1 MSRNQRGIAQFAS
14 LCHRIFDQHSP
25 DQRREGKMS
34 AHVPLPIG
42 TIAFAVALLAS
53 ALGLGA
59 PATRAFAVDCLTSPS
74 LPVPPSTHWYYH
86 TDRTQQRKCWHL
98 QPANGSPEM
107 VAVEIA
113 GEAPAKP
120 SQPIA
125 AAAPYAAGVKDLVA
139 QQAGI
144 KPSDQDVE
152 RLYAQFLEWERRAKK

>member
-14 LCHRIFDQHSP
+14 LCHLIFDQHSP

-98 QPANGSPEM
+98 QPANGSSEM
-107 VAVEIA
+107 AAVEIA
-113 GEAPAKP
+113 GAAPAKP
-120 SQPIA
+120 SQSIA

-139 QQAGI
+139 QQGGI